1 METPDKIFLS
11 WSGIEEYIYAIE
23 KWVLLNKNLKYVTG
37 PARGGLIPA
46 VLLSHKLGID
56 YISLTSAMLFPEKVK
71 AEILLIDDICDS
83 GQTFIGLQ
91 DQGFTTASLLWR
103 TNSKYIPEY
112 YAESI
117 DSNSWIVFPW
127 ENKDAESI
135 QDYLKK

>member
-11 WSGIEEYIYAIE
+11 WSGIEEYIYAVE

-56 YISLTSAMLFPEKVK
+56 YISLTSAKLFPEKVK

-83 GQTFIGLQ
+83 GETFIGLQ
-91 DQGFTTASLLWR
+91 DQGFTEFEAPAL
-103 TNSKYIPEY
+103 
-112 YAESI
+112 
-117 DSNSWIVFPW
+117 VGG
-127 ENKDAESI
+127 DAEGGAAAFKV
-135 QDYLKK
+135 DYYYDKKGLIDIVYAG